1 VQGRKRV
8 LYGFLPISAVLVLIS
23 IGIVGTEGM
32 LSYPHYVLHLED
44 RMAQGAILPSD
55 MPNLRGV
62 LYVLLHVK
70 SYMLLTVLVSSV
82 AVLFF
87 AAWRCR
93 TGSDFFDLKF
103 SLASVA
109 TVLVSY
115 HALGY
120 DLSLLMLPILLI
132 VNELLGKEKVSELSD
147 FIIIAAIAVLF
158 FSPIQFFLLMR
169 SNLLALMGWAVL
181 LLLCGIA
188 AQIPIMPPL
197 LKDRIGTA
205 SWHTS
210 QKQAGL

>member
-1 VQGRKRV
+1 
-8 LYGFLPISAVLVLIS
+8 
-23 IGIVGTEGM
+23 
-32 LSYPHYVLHLED
+32 
-44 RMAQGAILPSD
+44 
-55 MPNLRGV
+55 
-62 LYVLLHVK
+62 
-70 SYMLLTVLVSSV
+70 
-82 AVLFF
+82 
-87 AAWRCR
+87 
-93 TGSDFFDLKF
+93 
-103 SLASVA
+103 
-109 TVLVSY
+109 
-115 HALGY
+115 
-120 DLSLLMLPILLI
+120 MLPILLI